1 VLDLRDLGV
10 RAALACPAREAVC
23 LRLQFADASF
33 SPIDILASCRTPERS
48 RARANVKHGPGLQM
62 GIVAQSSPCGY
73 PPTHVRIRMFVVK
86 PNLFSG
92 ITVPQTYFELFKDI
106 TSQVLE
112 ISPPRWTPQP

>member
-1 VLDLRDLGV
+1 MLGLRDLGV

-73 PPTHVRIRMFVVK
+73 PPTHVCLLLSLIYSQESRSHK
-86 PNLFSG
+86 PILS
-92 ITVPQTYFELFKDI
+92 YSRALHRK
-106 TSQVLE
+106 S
-112 ISPPRWTPQP
+112 